1 MSPLFSPY
9 PWLVVLV
16 LLGAFTLLSIGYQH
30 GHENGKNGCLADQ
43 ASALEAAIKQAQTE
57 AIAQTRAE
65 LQVSREF
72 ETAREQVRTV
82 YIKVKEKANENIDRN
97 SSYSDCGLDAD
108 GLRLYNARPT
118 ASVPIPPATGLID
131 LPVSGS
137 AGRSGRSAGDPL
149 QEQPGAVGA
158 LLRMSGAAQ
167 GAGGMGHTHAG
178 ADRGEIKAESP

>member
-16 LLGAFTLLSIGYQH
+16 LLGASTLFGIGYQH
-30 GHENGKNGCLADQ
+30 GHENGRNGCLADQ
-43 ASALEAAIKQAQTE
+43 ASALEAAVKQAQAE

-97 SSYSDCGLDAD
+97 SGYGDCSLDAD
-108 GLRLYNARPT
+108 GLRLYNARPA
-118 ASVPIPPATGLID
+118 ASVPIPPATGRID

-158 LLRMSGAAQ
+158 VLRMPGAAQ
-167 GAGGMGHTHAG
+167 SAGGMGHTSSGAG
-178 ADRGEIKAESP
+178 HREIKAGAP